1 MKVHQAYYGEIRG
14 GHGLLGTS
22 GFEALARQIAPRL
35 DLPDTAPTGVEWSP
49 VVSGFPFQDCYVL
62 AQMSL
67 DTTAARAGMVFSHAF
82 ILPLEE
88 ICVTERLSG
97 LLELLIASK
106 AQASNL
112 NAIEFHD
119 PGSNSSTSAELAN
132 LAETLVSPG
141 KGPAVRL
148 GTAGFGELI
157 AALWSHL
164 WPSVRRTFAFRLSF
178 GPSDLVEDP
187 LPGVIC
193 SPANLVSRWA
203 GYRIVASRPETQK
216 SLAVALLNGVS
227 EGQQLLEFSKGI
239 GSSLDSISHL
249 SLLEHAYSR
258 SNAHPSTI
266 EDAIAVLR
274 VVEALSPQPQVGAAA
289 KQVFLSR
296 LVSLIPAASPKQM
309 LLLRNLQLTAV
320 GDSQSVWHAV
330 ERWSAE
336 NPYLEVDDLDSL
348 AVIKDAADESVAVA
362 NWRSAIL
369 GGFHA
374 STANPNSQFPHAFWR
389 WAQMDALVVRWI
401 FRPIADNTTVE
412 TGIANAAP
420 MVINGHTAKEI
431 VHHAV
436 AHSWFR
442 LHAVALAAIYEPLE
456 AVRKQLAV
464 DRQADEDSG
473 IRILTKHLTAEETL
487 AIALEVDEPRVTS
500 IAAEVAAKK
509 PSILADCNF
518 LTIVAQ
524 HIWAQALAKSTNA
537 WNGPKDPTAA
547 FRKVLDSLLEG
558 EPVDGDLIYQ
568 ISRTPLADVSSY
580 GRRASLW
587 VKIPERAREG
597 FLMAS
602 ARGWVQRA
610 ASGLENTTPEPE
622 LQKVVLPSPETDAV
636 LSSLIHSDVARAMHI
651 VSLLED
657 FDESRFA
664 HLLGATRTVSVSDA
678 VAIGKVILD
687 RRWRGAAHNLADLV
701 RQGRTDLKQAIV
713 GCESLLDLW
722 TRLRLSL
729 VRLSSPEIWQ
739 VGEDLLVE
747 LYPSGPDAWGL
758 WERAGGKNGDLLH
771 QGTGRS
777 RWRDALT
784 LIGRGQGVRLESVL
798 EQAKA
803 DYPNNDKLQVL
814 IAQFGFPHH
823 SEKR

>member
-82 ILPLEE
+82 ILSLEE
-88 ICVTERLSG
+88 ICVAKDLSG

-106 AQASNL
+106 AQASSL
-112 NAIEFHD
+112 NAMEFHD
-119 PGSNSSTSAELAN
+119 PGRNSSTSAELAN
-132 LAETLVSPG
+132 LAETLMLPG

-187 LPGVIC
+187 LPGVVC

-203 GYRIVASRPETQK
+203 GYKIVASRPETQK
-216 SLAVALLNGVS
+216 SLAVALLTGLS

-239 GSSLDSISHL
+239 GSSLDSISQL

-258 SNAHPSTI
+258 SEAHPETI

-274 VVEALSPQPQVGAAA
+274 AVEALSPQPQVGAAA
-289 KQVFLSR
+289 KRVFLSR
-296 LVSLIPAASPKQM
+296 LVSLIPAASPKQI
-309 LLLRNLQLTAV
+309 LLLRNLKLTAV
-320 GDSQSVWHAV
+320 GDSQPVWQAV

-336 NPYLEVDDLDSL
+336 NPYHEVNDLDSL
-348 AVIKDAADESVAVA
+348 AVIRDAADESVAVA

-369 GGFHA
+369 GGFQE

-389 WAQMDALVVRWI
+389 WAQMDALIVRWI
-401 FRPIADNTTVE
+401 FRHTADNTTVE
-412 TGIANAAP
+412 IGIVNAAP
-420 MVINGHTAKEI
+420 TVINGHTAKEI
-431 VHHAV
+431 VHQAA

-442 LHAVALAAIYEPLE
+442 LHAVAIASIYEPIE
-456 AVRKQLAV
+456 AVREQLAV
-464 DRQADEDSG
+464 DRDADDDSG
-473 IRILTKHLTAEETL
+473 IRILTKRLTAEETL
-487 AIALEVDEPRVTS
+487 AIALEVDEPRLTS
-500 IAAEVAAKK
+500 IAAEIAAKK

-518 LTIVAQ
+518 STTVAQ
-524 HIWAQALAKSTNA
+524 QIWAQALAKSTNA

-547 FRKVLDSLLEG
+547 FGTVLDSLLEG
-558 EPVDGDLIYQ
+558 RPVDGDLIYQ
-568 ISRTPLADVSSY
+568 ISRTPLADVSGY
-580 GRRASLW
+580 GRRLRLW
-587 VKIPERAREG
+587 AQIPERAREG
-597 FLMAS
+597 ILTAS
-602 ARGWVQRA
+602 AKGWVQRA

-622 LQKVVLPSPETDAV
+622 LQRVVLLLPETDGM
-636 LSSLIHSDVARAMHI
+636 LLSLIHHDLQSAIHI
-651 VSLLED
+651 VSLLDD
-657 FDESRFA
+657 FDESRFI
-664 HLLGATRTVSVSDA
+664 HLLRATRTVSVSDA
-678 VAIGKVILD
+678 VTIGRVILD
-687 RRWRGAAHNLADLV
+687 RRWKRAAHDLADMV
-701 RQGRTDLKQAIV
+701 RQGRADLKQAIV

-729 VRLSSPEIWQ
+729 VQLSSREIWQ
-739 VGEDLLVE
+739 VAEDLLVE

-814 IAQFGFPHH
+814 MAQFGLPHH
-823 SEKR
+823 SKKR

>member
-1 MKVHQAYYGEIRG
+1 MKVHQAYYGEVRG
-14 GHGLLGTS
+14 GHGLLGAS
-22 GFEALARQIAPRL
+22 GFEVLARQIAPRL

-67 DTTAARAGMVFSHAF
+67 DTTATRAGMVFSHAF
-82 ILPLEE
+82 ILSLEE
-88 ICVTERLSG
+88 ICVTENLSG

-106 AQASNL
+106 AQTGSL
-112 NAIEFHD
+112 NAVEFHD
-119 PGSNSSTSAELAN
+119 SGSTSSTSAELAN
-132 LAETLVSPG
+132 LAETLLSPG

-178 GPSDLVEDP
+178 GPTDLVEDP
-187 LPGVIC
+187 LPSVIC

-203 GYRIVASRPETQK
+203 GYRIVAARSETRE
-216 SLAVALLNGVS
+216 SLAVALLTGLS

-258 SNAHPSTI
+258 SKAHPSTI

-274 VVEALSPQPQVGAAA
+274 AVEALSPRPEVGGAA
-289 KQVFLSR
+289 KRVFLNR
-296 LVSLIPAASPKQM
+296 LVSLMPAASPKQI
-309 LLLRNLQLTAV
+309 LLLRNLKLMAV
-320 GDSQSVWHAV
+320 GGSQSVWHAV

-336 NPYLEVDDLDSL
+336 NPYPEVDDLDSL

-369 GGFHA
+369 GGFQA

-389 WAQMDALVVRWI
+389 WAQMDASVVRWI
-401 FRPIADNTTVE
+401 FRHAADNTTVE
-412 TGIANAAP
+412 TGIVNAAP

-431 VHHAV
+431 VHQAV

-442 LHAVALAAIYEPLE
+442 LHAVAIASIYEPLE
-456 AVRKQLAV
+456 AVREQVAV
-464 DRQADEDSG
+464 DRDADDDSG

-509 PSILADCNF
+509 PSILADCDF
-518 LTIVAQ
+518 STTVAQ
-524 HIWAQALAKSTNA
+524 QIWARALARSKSA
-537 WNGPKDPTAA
+537 WNGPKDPAAA
-547 FRKVLDSLLEG
+547 FGKVLDSMLEG
-558 EPVDGDLIYQ
+558 QPVDGDLIYQ
-568 ISRTPLADVSSY
+568 ISQTPLADVSSY
-580 GRRASLW
+580 GRRGGLW
-587 VKIPERAREG
+587 VNIPVRARED
-597 FLMAS
+597 FLIAS
-602 ARGWVQRA
+602 AKGWVQRA
-610 ASGLENTTPEPE
+610 ASGLENTIPEPE
-622 LQKVVLPSPETDAV
+622 LQKAVLLLPETDAM
-636 LSSLIHSDVARAMHI
+636 LSSLIHRDVASAIHI
-651 VSLLED
+651 LSLLDD
-657 FDESRFA
+657 FDESRFV
-664 HLLGATRTVSVSDA
+664 HLLRATRTVSVSDA
-678 VAIGKVILD
+678 VAIGKVISD
-687 RRWRGAAHNLADLV
+687 RRWKSAAHDLADLV
-701 RQGRTDLKQAIV
+701 RQGRADLKQGVV
-713 GCESLLDLW
+713 GCESLLDIW

-739 VGEDLLVE
+739 VAEDLLVE

-758 WERAGGKNGDLLH
+758 WERAGGKNGDLVH

-777 RWRDALT
+777 RWRDALS
-784 LIGRGQGVRLESVL
+784 LIGRGRGVRLESVL

-803 DYPNNDKLQVL
+803 DYPNNDKLRVL
-814 IAQFGFPHH
+814 MEQFGLPHH